1 MTFPPA
7 HGHLTK
13 LSKET
18 VTKRKGN
25 RSLAPTQARLSA
37 HLRSREGARQGGMG
51 RAGLCAQ
58 ACTEGPD
65 AGESHSQARAPKED
79 GAARSLALLS
89 NHGACGGRPTREVP
103 PTQTLPGIL
112 GTPPPPPLHGN
123 KGPKLQTGQQA
134 PEAERGCGDRARGLR
149 DPNPVL
155 SPLCP
160 APRNVAV
167 RPLGE
172 GGGEDN
178 KIGIFVKCFPSHSNK
193 ESWTPTPRC
202 NHGNNPQKAVLLKL
216 GSSRHPSL

>member
-1 MTFPPA
+1 MRTGLHRRARRGGEPQPGPRPEGGRGGA
-7 HGHLTK
+7 LPGSSLQP
-13 LSKET
+13 
-18 VTKRKGN
+18 
-25 RSLAPTQARLSA
+25 RSLRGET
-37 HLRSREGARQGGMG
+37 HTGGASN
-51 RAGLCAQ
+51 A
-58 ACTEGPD
+58 D
-65 AGESHSQARAPKED
+65 ASWNFR
-79 GAARSLALLS
+79 
-89 NHGACGGRPTREVP
+89 N
-103 PTQTLPGIL
+103 
-112 GTPPPPPLHGN
+112 PPPPPLHGN